1 LYGIWQRQD
10 PHSLAN
16 LYLDLFPTSDRTK
29 QSVKTKIQNMKHN
42 LLKKLSTKAPSL
54 VEDNGMFCF
63 IFINI
68 LEYQQYEEFC
78 QSLFIYSTD
87 NFYLVYAKAYWKE
100 IKV

>member
-1 LYGIWQRQD
+1 
-10 PHSLAN
+10 
-16 LYLDLFPTSDRTK
+16 
-29 QSVKTKIQNMKHN
+29 MKHD
-42 LLKKLSTKAPSL
+42 LLQKLSTKASSP

-78 QSLFIYSTD
+78 QPLFIYSTD
-87 NFYLVYAKAYWKE
+87 NFYLVYAKAHWKK